1 MLKSAAVDFG
11 FFLSLCLEITLELCT
26 LWSSGRAECC
36 KTRVVPVS
44 KRLLLFFLT
53 LLMASFFFFFFKVTF
68 QSAQLVIAVNVL
80 PNSSEYIAN

>member
-11 FFLSLCLEITLELCT
+11 FFLSLCLEITLELRT

-44 KRLLLFFLT
+44 KCLLLFFSNSFDGIL
-53 LLMASFFFFFFKVTF
+53 FFFFIKVTF

>member
-26 LWSSGRAECC
+26 LWSSGHTECC

-44 KRLLLFFLT
+44 KCLLLFFSN
-53 LLMASFFFFFFKVTF
+53 SFDGILFFFFKVTF
-68 QSAQLVIAVNVL
+68 QSAQLVIAVNIL
-80 PNSSEYIAN
+80 SNSLEDIAN